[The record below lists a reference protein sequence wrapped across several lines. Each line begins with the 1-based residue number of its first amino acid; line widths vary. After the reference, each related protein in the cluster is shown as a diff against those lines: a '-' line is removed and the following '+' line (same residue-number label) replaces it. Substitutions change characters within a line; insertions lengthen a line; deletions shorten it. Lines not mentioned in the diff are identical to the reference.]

1 MTQATQNTKQIKIDI
16 NISADE
22 DVLSIG
28 ENPADT
34 NLRNSLRIKPVFHED
49 GHVESVTVKDVQGFK
64 GSVPM
69 DEWEGLAWGIE
80 LPHYTDLDA
89 LREVVKSDKFQNRL
103 RDFCAAWHKRHDGS
117 NYVGY
122 FEEGNFPSH
131 TELITWREKEELEVE
146 NVIDGGELVY
156 EDMFQLAHE
165 IATGNVYKGDI
176 EEYQID
182 RSVIG
187 CKDEDT
193 ALRAIFGRNGE
204 HVERVAKNY
213 KEHVDASDYFPVG
226 DIEEAVEDFFE
237 SVSSDWEI

>member
-1 MTQATQNTKQIKIDI
+1 MEQATQNTQQTIDI
-16 NISADE
+16 NINITDN
-22 DVLSIG
+22 DDYLSIG
-28 ENPADT
+28 ENT
-34 NLRNSLRIKPVFHED
+34 NLRNSLRIVPSFNED
-49 GHVESVTVKDVQGFK
+49 GRVTSVTVKDAQGFK
-64 GSVPM
+64 GSTPM
-69 DEWEGLAWGIE
+69 DEWKQTATSEE
-80 LPHYTDLDA
+80 LPHYTDLVA
-89 LREVVKSDKFQNRL
+89 LRYVVEGDAFQSRL
-103 RDFCAAWHKRHDGS
+103 RDFCADWRERWNGS

-122 FEEGNFPSH
+122 FEEGGIP
-131 TELITWREKEELEVE
+131 TELITQDEKEDVQIE

-156 EDMFQLAHE
+156 EDMFQLAHD

-226 DIEEAVEDFFE
+226 DIEEAVKDFFE